1 VLIRVAVVGGEV
13 EAVEVVD
20 SLLDVVGIV
29 LDQLVQVANV

>member
-1 VLIRVAVVGGEV
+1 MLIRVAVVGGE
-13 EAVEVVD
+13 VEVVD

>member
-1 VLIRVAVVGGEV
+1 MLIRVAVVGGEV
-13 EAVEVVD
+13 EAVVVVD